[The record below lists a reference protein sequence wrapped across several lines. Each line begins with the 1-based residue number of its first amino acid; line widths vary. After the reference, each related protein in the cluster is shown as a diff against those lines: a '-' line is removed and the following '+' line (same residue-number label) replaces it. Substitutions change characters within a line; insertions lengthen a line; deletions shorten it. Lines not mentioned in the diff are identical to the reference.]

1 MKTKKKKIFIALDT
15 NKISKAKKIIKLSK
29 TNKLDIGYKV
39 GLELFFS
46 KGGREFVSKIKNKN
60 LFLDLKISDI
70 ETTSSAAIR
79 SLKDLRN
86 VKYLTVHASSGEETL
101 RRVVKTARQINS
113 KLRILIVTILTSISN
128 SSVKKIGHTRSIQEL
143 VKKQALLAKKC
154 KAHGI
159 VCAGPDLKFVRKV
172 FKGEIFTPGIRLKGS
187 SANEQKRILGPK
199 EAFKNGATALVIG
212 RSITKKNVKKN
223 IKQLIEELK

>member
-1 MKTKKKKIFIALDT
+1 M
-15 NKISKAKKIIKLSK
+15 
-29 TNKLDIGYKV
+29 
-39 GLELFFS
+39 
-46 KGGREFVSKIKNKN
+46 
-60 LFLDLKISDI
+60 KISDI

-113 KLRILIVTILTSISN
+113 KLRILVVTILTSISN

-143 VKKQALLAKKC
+143 VKMQALLAKKC

-187 SANEQKRILGPK
+187 SSNEQKRILGPPF
-199 EAFKNGATALVIG
+199 EKNNSKPTLYPISSLLVFDNLIIFFALPILLVSKAIN
-212 RSITKKNVKKN
+212 TFFF
-223 IKQLIEELK
+223 

>member
-1 MKTKKKKIFIALDT
+1 MNIKRKKIFIALDT
-15 NKISKAKKIIKLSK
+15 NKISEAKRIIRLSK
-29 TNKLDIGYKV
+29 NNNLNIGYKV
-39 GLELFFS
+39 GLELFYS
-46 KGGREFVSKIKNKN
+46 RGGREFVSKIKNNN

-70 ETTSSAAIR
+70 ESTSSAAIR

-101 RRVVKTARQINS
+101 RRVVKTAKQINS
-113 KLRILIVTILTSISN
+113 KLRVLVVTILTSISN
-128 SSVKKIGHTRSIQEL
+128 SSIKKIGHTRSIQEL

-154 KAHGI
+154 KAQGI
-159 VCAGPDLKFVRKV
+159 ICAGPDLKFVRKV
-172 FKGEIFTPGIRLKGS
+172 FKGEIITPGIRLKGS

-199 EAFKNGATALVIG
+199 EAFKNGSSALIIG
-212 RSITKKNVKKN
+212 RAITKNVKKN

>member
-1 MKTKKKKIFIALDT
+1 MNIKRKKIFIALDT
-15 NKISKAKKIIKLSK
+15 NKISEAKRIIRLSK
-29 TNKLDIGYKV
+29 TNNLNIGYKV
-39 GLELFFS
+39 GLELFYS
-46 KGGREFVSKIKNKN
+46 RGGREFVSKIKNNN

-70 ETTSSAAIR
+70 ESTSSAAIR

-101 RRVVKTARQINS
+101 RRVVKTAKQINS
-113 KLRILIVTILTSISN
+113 KLRVLVVTILTSISN
-128 SSVKKIGHTRSIQEL
+128 SSIKKIGHTRSIQEL

-154 KAHGI
+154 KAQGI
-159 VCAGPDLKFVRKV
+159 ICAGPDLKFVRKV
-172 FKGEIFTPGIRLKGS
+172 FKGEIITPGIRLKGS

-199 EAFKNGATALVIG
+199 EAFKNGSSALIIG
-212 RSITKKNVKKN
+212 RAITKNVKKN